1 MNLILQEN
9 PQYVRDSSTKA
20 IINVDS
26 ESYMIAINR
35 KKNTADQ
42 ANRIQE
48 LQQQLDELLQWKE
61 QIITLLQ
68 NKSE

>member
-61 QIITLLQ
+61 QVITLLQ